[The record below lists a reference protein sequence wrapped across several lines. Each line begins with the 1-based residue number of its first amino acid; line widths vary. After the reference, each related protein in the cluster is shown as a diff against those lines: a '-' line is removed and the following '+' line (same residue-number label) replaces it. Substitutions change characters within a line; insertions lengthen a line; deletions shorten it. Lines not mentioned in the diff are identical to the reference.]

1 MKTFQNKVIL
11 NSNKLL
17 SIQSKNFQKS
27 VRPTYYNLRLFFSN
41 LRRND
46 HGYQK
51 WDTIY
56 GPEGH
61 EKVNN
66 IDKLIKKILKN

>member
-1 MKTFQNKVIL
+1 MKTFQNKAIS
-11 NSNKLL
+11 NGNKLL

-27 VRPTYYNLRLFFSN
+27 LRPTYYNLRLFFSN

-56 GPEGH
+56 GPEGM
-61 EKVNN
+61 
-66 IDKLIKKILKN
+66 KK